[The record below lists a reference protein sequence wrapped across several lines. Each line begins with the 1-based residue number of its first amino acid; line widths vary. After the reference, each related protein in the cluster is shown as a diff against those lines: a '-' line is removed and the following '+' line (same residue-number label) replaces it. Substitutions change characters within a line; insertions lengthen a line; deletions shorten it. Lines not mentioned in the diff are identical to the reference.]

1 MQGEESTGGAFDDG
15 IGEAQDKVSGACAET
30 RLLDVCLLAG
40 KVMLQNGAETFRVED
55 TMVRIAQASG
65 EKAQS
70 FVTPTGI
77 IFSVESM
84 DTTRVIRVR
93 ERRIDLG
100 KITRANDISRNFC
113 NGQISLQTAYNQLSE
128 VERTGHSYP
137 FVLQVVSAAVASG
150 CFLIMFKGVWSDFLN
165 ALVCGGIGFAVSFF
179 LHRFTRVKFIAEFSA
194 ALTVGLIT
202 ILLMKIG
209 LGHMADKIEIAS
221 VMPLVPGMLIAS
233 AVRDLMAGDLVSGTT
248 KGIEALLTA
257 FAIGGGIAATLALL

>member
-1 MQGEESTGGAFDDG
+1 MSGDDSADGISANSKRQGEDHHGGPSR
-15 IGEAQDKVSGACAET
+15 EA

-55 TMVRIAQASG
+55 TMVRIAKACGST
-65 EKAQS
+65 AQS

-77 IFSVESM
+77 IFSVESA

-113 NGQISLQTAYNQLSE
+113 NGLITLEAAHHQLSE
-128 VERTGHSYP
+128 VDSAGPAYP
-137 FVLQVVSAAVASG
+137 FALQATCAAIASG
-150 CFLIMFKGVWSDFLN
+150 CFLIMFKGIWPDFLN
-165 ALVCGGIGFAVSFF
+165 ALLCGGIGFCVSFF

-209 LGHMADKIEIAS
+209 VGHMADKIEIAS